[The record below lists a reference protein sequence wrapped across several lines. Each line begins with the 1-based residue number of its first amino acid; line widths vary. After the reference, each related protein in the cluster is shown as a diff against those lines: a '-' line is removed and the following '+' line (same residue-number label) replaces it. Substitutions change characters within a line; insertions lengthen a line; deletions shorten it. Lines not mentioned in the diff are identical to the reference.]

1 VSSDSA
7 FEVDWTLDRAGFHNL
22 RLELE
27 EDLPRYFTGLP
38 GDTGS
43 GAVAVAGFCERTRAK
58 LQYEGVVLAV
68 NDQPVTLKLAAG
80 GEKRNDLPGVP
91 DVWAFVVDA
100 GLRFNLWA
108 PPHPPRS

>member
-1 VSSDSA
+1 M
-7 FEVDWTLDRAGFHNL
+7 
-22 RLELE
+22 
-27 EDLPRYFTGLP
+27 
-38 GDTGS
+38 
-43 GAVAVAGFCERTRAK
+43 RAK
-58 LQYEGVVLAV
+58 LQYEGIVLAI

-108 PPHPPRS
+108 PPHPRS